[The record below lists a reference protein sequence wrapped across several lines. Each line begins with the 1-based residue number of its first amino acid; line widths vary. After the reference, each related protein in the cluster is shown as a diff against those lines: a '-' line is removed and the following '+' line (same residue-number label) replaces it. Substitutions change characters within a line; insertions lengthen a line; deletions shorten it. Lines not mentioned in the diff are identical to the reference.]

1 MVLLDISFP
10 ETCLECPLRVGF
22 TCAPVQGD
30 SHLNRA
36 RLGGTERPE
45 KRCEDC
51 ELLKEYVDKW
61 RSEHGS
67 D

>member
-10 ETCLECPLRVGF
+10 ETCLDCPLRVGF

-45 KRCEDC
+45 WCPIKADVGQVEVGR
-51 ELLKEYVDKW
+51 K
-61 RSEHGS
+61 
-67 D
+67 

>member
-10 ETCLECPLRVGF
+10 ETCLDCPLRVGF
-22 TCAPVQGD
+22 NCAPVQGD

-45 KRCEDC
+45 WCPIKAEVGR
-51 ELLKEYVDKW
+51 K
-61 RSEHGS
+61 
-67 D
+67 